1 MYVTN
6 KKQNYMQ
13 GNLDVYSTTGK
24 HKFYSTGG
32 NSFHQ
37 SAIPN
42 LSKNLTAWH
51 WLIVSSNPPS
61 LQFHLASS
69 PGTFL
74 FFFIK
79 CYLKC
84 CPVGNLME
92 LMAHCAFCL
101 VGETKD
107 STQTL
112 LFSVRAH
119 I

>member
-1 MYVTN
+1 MCVTN

-13 GNLDVYSTTGK
+13 GNLDVYITTGQ

-32 NSFHQ
+32 NSFHR

-51 WLIVSSNPPS
+51 QPIVSSNPLS

-74 FFFIK
+74 SFIK

-92 LMAHCAFCL
+92 LMAHYAFCL

-107 STQTL
+107 STLTL